1 MTRCLY
7 RPRPIKVRTGPDGVP
22 VMVRKASVEAVRE
35 QWVVE
40 DRWWTTRP
48 IRRHYFE
55 LMTADGR
62 DVVVFCDRQG
72 ERWFSQ
78 PGA

>member
-1 MTRCLY
+1 VT
-7 RPRPIKVRTGPDGVP
+7 
-22 VMVRKASVEAVRE
+22 VRE

-48 IRRHYFE
+48 IQRHYFE

-62 DVVVFCDRQG
+62 DVVVFCDRQS

>member
-7 RPRPIKVRTGPDGVP
+7 RPRPIKVRAGPDGVP

-62 DVVVFCDRQG
+62 DEVVFLDRQG

>member
-7 RPRPIKVRTGPDGVP
+7 RPRPIKVRTGPDGLP
-22 VMVRKASVEAVRE
+22 AIVRQAPVEAVRE
-35 QWVVE
+35 QWMVE

-62 DVVVFCDRQG
+62 DVVVFLDCQS

-78 PGA
+78 SGA